1 MAEITATEAAR
12 RFSDLLDAVEQ
23 DRESF
28 TIVRHGKVVA
38 QIEPVKQG
46 HGAAIKELLRNDAF
60 DPSWANELAEI
71 RELTRLEQRT

>member
-46 HGAAIKELLRNDAF
+46 QGAATKELLRNHSF
-60 DPSWANELAEI
+60 DPSWADELAEM
-71 RELTRLEQRT
+71 RELIRLEQRT

>member
-12 RFSDLLDAVEQ
+12 RFSDLLDAVER

-28 TIVRHGKVVA
+28 TIVRHGRVVA

-46 HGAAIKELLRNDAF
+46 HGAATKELLRNHSF
-60 DPSWANELAEI
+60 DPSWAHELAEM
-71 RELTRLEQRT
+71 RELIRLEQRT